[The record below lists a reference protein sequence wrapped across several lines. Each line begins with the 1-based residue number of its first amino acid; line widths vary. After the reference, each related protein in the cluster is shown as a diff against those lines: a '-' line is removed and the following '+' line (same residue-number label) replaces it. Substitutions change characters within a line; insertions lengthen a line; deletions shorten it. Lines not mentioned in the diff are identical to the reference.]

1 MPLFRLAHPFV
12 SPAPSSCPLLHL
24 ALPLAS
30 PTFSPDL
37 ALAATLPEHRL
48 PIWLAWGI
56 EAGVSG
62 ALADE
67 DGGVRGLVAGP

>member
-1 MPLFRLAHPFV
+1 MPFFRLAHPFV
-12 SPAPSSCPLLHL
+12 SPAPSSCPLLHVV
-24 ALPLAS
+24 LPLAS

-56 EAGVSG
+56 EAGLSG
-62 ALADE
+62 ALMDE
-67 DGGVRGLVAGP
+67 DGAYEGPLLGL

>member
-1 MPLFRLAHPFV
+1 MRPPACRFFV
-12 SPAPSSCPLLHL
+12 SPTPSSRPPPSSCPLLHL

-37 ALAATLPEHRL
+37 ALAATLPEHR
-48 PIWLAWGI
+48 PSTWLAWGI
-56 EAGVSG
+56 EAGLSG

-67 DGGVRGLVAGP
+67 DGAV

>member
-1 MPLFRLAHPFV
+1 MGALGYSHDTHFFFSLYPLPRLPFRLI
-12 SPAPSSCPLLHL
+12 
-24 ALPLAS
+24 
-30 PTFSPDL
+30 SPDL

-48 PIWLAWGI
+48 PTWLAWGI

-67 DGGVRGLVAGP
+67 DGGVRGLVGGR